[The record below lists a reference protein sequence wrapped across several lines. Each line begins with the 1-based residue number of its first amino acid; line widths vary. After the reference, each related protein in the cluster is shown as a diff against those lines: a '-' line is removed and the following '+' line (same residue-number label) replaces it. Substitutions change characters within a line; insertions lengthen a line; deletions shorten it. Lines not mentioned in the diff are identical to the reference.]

1 MVEGDLSGSVV
12 PGRGLGSELMRDPH
26 VTARFEEIAG
36 FRLVPGTLNVRLPGP
51 LVRDERWRF
60 LPSEEVAPDW
70 AERSGQSGYFLA
82 DVIVEGAHRA
92 LAFQA
97 VEPEGPGYP
106 PDQVELLSETHLR
119 NTLDLADGDLVAVSL
134 RDEDGS

>member
-1 MVEGDLSGSVV
+1 VVEGDLSGVVV
-12 PGRGLGSELMRDPH
+12 PGRRLGSELMRDPH

-36 FRLVPGTLNVRLPGP
+36 FRLVPGTLNVRLAGP
-51 LVRDERWRF
+51 LRRDERWRF

-70 AERSGQSGYFLA
+70 VERSGQSGYFLA
-82 DVIVEGAHRA
+82 DAVVEGAHRA

-119 NTLDLADGDLVAVSL
+119 NALGLADGDRIAFSL
-134 RDEDGS
+134 RD

>member
-1 MVEGDLSGSVV
+1 MVARDLSGTVV
-12 PGRGLGSELMRDPH
+12 PGRGLGSELMRESG

-36 FRLVPGTLNVRLPGP
+36 FQLVPGTLNVRLPGP

-82 DVIVEGAHRA
+82 DVVVEGAHRA

-106 PDQVELLSETHLR
+106 PDQVELLSETHFR
-119 NTLDLADGDLVAVSL
+119 NTLGLADGDPIAVAL
-134 RDEDGS
+134 RDRDGS